1 MIRRLI
7 ALPAL
12 TLLALVGLASAASA
26 HVNIDPEEVTGGS
39 TTTVTLSFH
48 HGKDGAATTGLEVL
62 LPDGV
67 TLVDVPEVEGWTSAV
82 DETAGTVTWSG
93 GSVADGEEG
102 AFPVEVA
109 IPNEDGEL
117 LFKTIQSTEAG
128 DLAWIEEEEG
138 HEEGSYPAP
147 RLTVVADPSAP
158 GGDDGTTSS
167 TEDEAETTTTERRLP
182 GTTLEAE
189 QRDDGSSSLAPWLIG
204 AGVAA
209 VVAIGVGGYVL
220 KRRAG

>member
-12 TLLALVGLASAASA
+12 TLLALVGLASAAAA
-26 HVNIDPEEVTGGS
+26 HVNVDPEEVTGGA

-62 LPDGV
+62 LPEGV
-67 TLVDVPEVEGWTSAV
+67 GVVSVPVVEGWTSTV
-82 DETAGTVTWSG
+82 DEAAGTVTWTG

-102 AFPVEVA
+102 AFPLEVT

-117 LFKTIQSTEAG
+117 LFKTIQTTEAG
-128 DLAWIEEEEG
+128 ELAWIEEEEG

-158 GGDDGTTSS
+158 AGDDGTTTS
-167 TEDEAETTTTERRLP
+167 TEEAETTTTERRLP

-189 QRDDGSSSLAPWLIG
+189 QRDDGSSSPAPWLIG